1 EAALRPATNV
11 GHAYRLLIGGARHL
25 LDTTLGAEPIELP
38 LEELNLA
45 RRRVGCRQAVKEQ
58 LRGGESPEAE
68 LVPEHRSA
76 EWKRGGKEAV
86 AARVALITRRTSF
99 LGQGFQRC
107 DALLRGR
114 VSREENG
121 CLGILRRRPL
131 REERLPD
138 LRRLMRVIARGDHQ
152 LEAHVVGLAFVVA
165 REGEDARYGR
175 QLDQWTDESDSGCTG
190 EGGEED
196 RCCRLGAKIAELLHG
211 VPSHVMA
218 DLMAKNVRDLR
229 LVLGVQEEACPDLH
243 HSVGGHGGIHVWRLD
258 DVNANTVAM
267 RRGEAT
273 DERQHVAVD

>member
-1 EAALRPATNV
+1 
-11 GHAYRLLIGGARHL
+11 
-25 LDTTLGAEPIELP
+25 
-38 LEELNLA
+38 
-45 RRRVGCRQAVKEQ
+45 
-58 LRGGESPEAE
+58 
-68 LVPEHRSA
+68 
-76 EWKRGGKEAV
+76 
-86 AARVALITRRTSF
+86 
-99 LGQGFQRC
+99 
-107 DALLRGR
+107 
-114 VSREENG
+114 
-121 CLGILRRRPL
+121 
-131 REERLPD
+131 
-138 LRRLMRVIARGDHQ
+138 MRVIARGDHQ

-218 DLMAKNVRDLR
+218 DLMAKNVGDLR

-273 DERQHVAVD
+273 DERPHVAVQRWIGDDASGGPEIGLDAVHRHPQPRLVAVEGGALAGLEVSQRAGLAARRGAAGHEAQGHHRGEQPSGGVSHRGTSARSFLTADCAGLASRRSACVSTRRLNHTMSPVLRSTSEAKA